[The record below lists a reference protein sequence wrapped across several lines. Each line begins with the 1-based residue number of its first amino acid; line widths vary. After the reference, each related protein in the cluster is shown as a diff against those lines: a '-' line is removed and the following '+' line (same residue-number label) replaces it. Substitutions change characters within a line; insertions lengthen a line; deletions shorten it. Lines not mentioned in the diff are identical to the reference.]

1 MNRAFVA
8 VLIAALITSPIAAVA
23 QFDDATRW
31 EHYGGGRHGMQY
43 SSLSQIS
50 RDNVD
55 ALEEVWRYRTGELGE
70 GHREPF
76 AFQANPIL
84 VEGRLYLPT
93 GSAIVI
99 ALDPATGKEIWR
111 HDPKIDRNKPHAEI
125 ANRGVTSWID
135 PEAASDSPC
144 RHRIFV
150 GTLDARLIA
159 LDGATGELCED
170 FGDHGEIWLNQDVRA
185 EEGDWIN
192 YTVTSPPVIVDDIV
206 VVGSAIGDNRAV
218 ESELG
223 IVRGIDARTGAESWR
238 WDPIPRNAAD
248 PAYATWH
255 SEEAI
260 RNGSANAW
268 APLAADA
275 ELGIV
280 RGIDARTGAERWR
293 WDPIPRNAA
302 DPAYAS
308 WHSEEAAR
316 NGSANAWAPLA
327 ADAELDLVY
336 VPTGSASPDFYGGER
351 EGDNLYANS
360 IVALTAATGEIAW
373 YQQLIH
379 HDVWDYDLAAQQTL
393 VDLEHNGETIPAVLQ
408 GTKTGLIFSF
418 NRETGKPIFA
428 IEEREVPQ
436 GGVAG
441 EHLSPTQ
448 PFPVAPPSV
457 ARHDAVTEDE
467 AWGMMYFD
475 TRSCRK
481 KIAKLTSEGIFTPPS
496 LEGTLQ
502 LPGYAGGIN
511 WGGLAFEPDEQIVV
525 TFSMDLPMEVALIA
539 RDDLG
544 PTYESGEFENFDF
557 ARMSGT
563 PYGMRRALL
572 GSPLEVPCTTPPWG
586 VLTAIDMRKGTINWQ
601 RSVGSIQDLAP
612 AIVPNLEL
620 GMAGLGGPIVTA
632 GGVIF
637 MAAVMD
643 DYLRAFDLNDGKTL
657 WQGRLPAGGQA
668 TPMTYFLKETG
679 KQYVVIAAGGHAR
692 IGTTPGDYVIAYA
705 LPD

>member
-1 MNRAFVA
+1 MEKNTFVSLITA
-8 VLIAALITSPIAAVA
+8 VLVTGPVPAIGQANDAAEW
-23 QFDDATRW
+23 D
-31 EHYGGGRHGMQY
+31 HYGGGQHGMQY

-50 RDNVD
+50 RDNVGS
-55 ALEEVWRYRTGELGE
+55 LEEIWRYRTGELGE

-84 VEGRLYLPT
+84 VEGRLYIPT

-99 ALDPATGKEIWR
+99 ALDPATGEEIWR
-111 HDPKIDRNKPHAEI
+111 HDPEIDRSRPHAEI

-135 PEAASDSPC
+135 NEAMTNSPC

-159 LDGATGELCED
+159 LDGATGEACKD
-170 FGDHGEIWLNQDVRA
+170 FGKNGEIWLNKDVRA
-185 EEGDWIN
+185 TESDWVI
-192 YTVTSPPVIVDDIV
+192 YTITSPPVV
-206 VVGSAIGDNRAV
+206 VEDLVIIGSAIGDNQAV

-223 IVRGIDARTGAESWR
+223 IVRGVDARTGE
-238 WDPIPRNAAD
+238 
-248 PAYATWH
+248 
-255 SEEAI
+255 
-260 RNGSANAW
+260 
-268 APLAADA
+268 
-275 ELGIV
+275 V
-280 RGIDARTGAERWR
+280 RWR
-293 WDPIPRNAA
+293 WDPIPRSAG

-308 WHSEEAAR
+308 WQSEEAAR

-327 ADAELDLVY
+327 ADAELGLVY

-360 IVALTAATGEIAW
+360 LVALHAASGEIAW

-379 HDVWDYDLAAQQTL
+379 HDVWDYDLSAQPTL
-393 VDLEHNGETIPAVLQ
+393 VDLTHDGETIPAVLQ

-418 NRETGKPIFA
+418 NRETGEPIFE
-428 IEEREVPQ
+428 IEERAVPQ

-457 ARHDAVTEDE
+457 ARHDAITEDD
-467 AWGMMYFD
+467 AWGMMFFD
-475 TRSCRK
+475 TRACRK
-481 KIAKLTSEGIFTPPS
+481 KIARLRSEGLFTPPS
-496 LEGTLQ
+496 LQGTLE
-502 LPGYAGGIN
+502 LPGYGGGIN
-511 WGGLAFEPDEQIVV
+511 WGGLAFEPDEQTVV
-525 TFSMDLPMEVALIA
+525 VFSMDVPMEVALIP

-544 PTYESGEFENFDF
+544 AAYESGEFENYEF

-563 PYGMRRALL
+563 PYAMRRALL
-572 GSPLEVPCTTPPWG
+572 GSPLDIPCIAPPWG

-601 RSVGSIQDLAP
+601 RSVGSIQDVAP

-620 GMAGLGGPIVTA
+620 GMAGLGGPIITA

-643 DYLRAFDLNDGKTL
+643 DYLRAFDLDDGKTL
-657 WQGRLPAGGQA
+657 WEGRLPAGGQA
-668 TPMTYFLKETG
+668 TPMTYFLAETG

-692 IGTTPGDYVIAYA
+692 IGTTAGDYVIAYA

>member
-1 MNRAFVA
+1 MAGTIRTFLKRAGLTVA
-8 VLIAALITSPIAAVA
+8 AMIVA
-23 QFDDATRW
+23 PVPAFAQSDDGARW
-31 EHYGGGRHGMQY
+31 DHYGGGKHGMQY

-50 RDNVD
+50 PDNVD
-55 ALEEVWRYRTGELGE
+55 ALEEVWRYRTGELGQ

-84 VEGRLYLPT
+84 VEGKLYLPT

-99 ALDPATGKEIWR
+99 ALDPATGEEIWR

-135 PEAASDSPC
+135 TRTDSDAPC

-159 LDGATGELCED
+159 LDGATGEPCED
-170 FGDHGEIWLNQDVRA
+170 FGEHGEIWLNKDVRA
-185 EEGDWIN
+185 EEGSWVN

-223 IVRGIDARTGAESWR
+223 VVRGIDARSGE
-238 WDPIPRNAAD
+238 
-248 PAYATWH
+248 
-255 SEEAI
+255 
-260 RNGSANAW
+260 
-268 APLAADA
+268 
-275 ELGIV
+275 
-280 RGIDARTGAERWR
+280 ERWR
-293 WDPIPRNAA
+293 WDPIPRNAD
-302 DPAYAS
+302 DPAFAT
-308 WHSEEAAR
+308 WQSEEAAR

-327 ADAELDLVY
+327 ADVELGLVY

-360 IVALTAATGEIAW
+360 LVALNAASGEIAW

-379 HDVWDYDLAAQQTL
+379 HDVWDYDLSAQPTL
-393 VDLEHNGETIPAVLQ
+393 VELEHDGEIVPAVLQ

-418 NRETGKPIFA
+418 NRETGDPIFE
-428 IEEREVPQ
+428 IEERAVPQ

-457 ARHDAVTEDE
+457 ARHDVVTEDD

-475 TRSCRK
+475 TRSCRN
-481 KIAKLTSEGIFTPPS
+481 KIAGLKSEGLFTPPS

-502 LPGYAGGIN
+502 LPGYGGGIN
-511 WGGLAFEPDEQIVV
+511 WGGLAFEPDEQTVV
-525 TFSMDLPMEVALIA
+525 VFSMDVPMEVALIP
-539 RDDLG
+539 RDDLAS
-544 PTYESGEFENFDF
+544 TYESGEFENYDF
-557 ARMSGT
+557 ARMTGT

-572 GSPLEVPCTTPPWG
+572 GSMLDVPCITPPWG
-586 VLTAIDMRKGTINWQ
+586 VLSAIDMRKGTINWQ
-601 RSVGSIQDLAP
+601 TSVGTIQDVAP
-612 AIVPNLEL
+612 AIVPNVEL
-620 GMAGLGGPIVTA
+620 GMAGLGGPIITA

-643 DYLRAFDLNDGKTL
+643 NYLRAFDLNDGTVL
-657 WQGRLPAGGQA
+657 WEGRLPAGGQA
-668 TPMTYFLKETG
+668 TPMTYILEATG

>member
-1 MNRAFVA
+1 MAKKTFVSLITA
-8 VLIAALITSPIAAVA
+8 VLVTGPVPAIGQANDAAEW
-23 QFDDATRW
+23 D
-31 EHYGGGRHGMQY
+31 HYGGGQHGMQY

-50 RDNVD
+50 RDNVGS
-55 ALEEVWRYRTGELGE
+55 LEEIWRYRTGELGE

-84 VEGRLYLPT
+84 VEGRLYIPT

-99 ALDPATGKEIWR
+99 ALDPATGEEIWR
-111 HDPKIDRNKPHAEI
+111 HDPEIDRSRPHAEI

-135 PEAASDSPC
+135 NEAMTNSPC

-159 LDGATGELCED
+159 LDGATGEACKD
-170 FGDHGEIWLNQDVRA
+170 FGKNGEIWLNKDVRA
-185 EEGDWIN
+185 TESDWVI
-192 YTVTSPPVIVDDIV
+192 YTITSPPVV
-206 VVGSAIGDNRAV
+206 VEDLVIIGSAIGDNQAV

-223 IVRGIDARTGAESWR
+223 IVRGVDARTGE
-238 WDPIPRNAAD
+238 
-248 PAYATWH
+248 
-255 SEEAI
+255 
-260 RNGSANAW
+260 
-268 APLAADA
+268 
-275 ELGIV
+275 V
-280 RGIDARTGAERWR
+280 RWR
-293 WDPIPRNAA
+293 WDPIPRSAG

-308 WHSEEAAR
+308 WQSEEAAR

-327 ADAELDLVY
+327 ADAELGLVY

-360 IVALTAATGEIAW
+360 LVALHAASGEIAW

-379 HDVWDYDLAAQQTL
+379 HDVWDYDLSAQPTL
-393 VDLEHNGETIPAVLQ
+393 VDLTHDGETIPAVLQ

-418 NRETGKPIFA
+418 NRETGEPIFE
-428 IEEREVPQ
+428 IEERAVPQ

-457 ARHDAVTEDE
+457 ARHDAITEDD
-467 AWGMMYFD
+467 AWGMMFFD
-475 TRSCRK
+475 TRACRK
-481 KIAKLTSEGIFTPPS
+481 KIARLRSEGLFTPPS
-496 LEGTLQ
+496 LQGTLE
-502 LPGYAGGIN
+502 LPGYGGGIN
-511 WGGLAFEPDEQIVV
+511 WGGLAFEPDEQTVV
-525 TFSMDLPMEVALIA
+525 VFSMDVPMEVALIP

-544 PTYESGEFENFDF
+544 AAYESGEFENYEF

-563 PYGMRRALL
+563 PYAMRRALL
-572 GSPLEVPCTTPPWG
+572 GSPLDIPCIAPPWG

-601 RSVGSIQDLAP
+601 RSVGSIQDVAP

-620 GMAGLGGPIVTA
+620 GMAGLGGPIITA

-643 DYLRAFDLNDGKTL
+643 DYLRAFDLDDGKTL
-657 WQGRLPAGGQA
+657 WEGRLPAGGQA
-668 TPMTYFLKETG
+668 TPMTYFLEETG

-692 IGTTPGDYVIAYA
+692 IGTTAGDYVIAYA

>member
-1 MNRAFVA
+1 MEKNTFVSLITA
-8 VLIAALITSPIAAVA
+8 VLVTGPVPAIGQANDAAEW
-23 QFDDATRW
+23 D
-31 EHYGGGRHGMQY
+31 HYGGGQHGMQY

-50 RDNVD
+50 RDNVGS
-55 ALEEVWRYRTGELGE
+55 LEEIWRYRTGELGE

-84 VEGRLYLPT
+84 VEGRLYIPT

-99 ALDPATGKEIWR
+99 ALDPATGEEIWR
-111 HDPKIDRNKPHAEI
+111 HDPEIDRSRPHAEI

-135 PEAASDSPC
+135 NEAMTNSPC

-159 LDGATGELCED
+159 LDGATGEACKD
-170 FGDHGEIWLNQDVRA
+170 FGKNGEIWLNKDVRA
-185 EEGDWIN
+185 TESDWVI
-192 YTVTSPPVIVDDIV
+192 YTITSPPVV
-206 VVGSAIGDNRAV
+206 VEDLVIIGSAIGDNQAV

-223 IVRGIDARTGAESWR
+223 IVRGVDARTGE
-238 WDPIPRNAAD
+238 
-248 PAYATWH
+248 
-255 SEEAI
+255 
-260 RNGSANAW
+260 
-268 APLAADA
+268 
-275 ELGIV
+275 V
-280 RGIDARTGAERWR
+280 RWR
-293 WDPIPRNAA
+293 WDPIPRSAG

-308 WHSEEAAR
+308 WQSEEAAR

-327 ADAELDLVY
+327 ADAELGLVY

-360 IVALTAATGEIAW
+360 LVALHAASGEIAW

-379 HDVWDYDLAAQQTL
+379 HDVWDYDLSAQPTL
-393 VDLEHNGETIPAVLQ
+393 VDLTHDGETIPAVLQ

-418 NRETGKPIFA
+418 NRETGEPIFE
-428 IEEREVPQ
+428 IEERAVPQ

-457 ARHDAVTEDE
+457 ARHDAITEDD
-467 AWGMMYFD
+467 AWGMMFFD
-475 TRSCRK
+475 TRACRK
-481 KIAKLTSEGIFTPPS
+481 KIARLRSEGLFTPPS
-496 LEGTLQ
+496 LQGTLE
-502 LPGYAGGIN
+502 LPGYGGGIN
-511 WGGLAFEPDEQIVV
+511 WGGLAFEPDEQTVV
-525 TFSMDLPMEVALIA
+525 VFSMDVPMEVALIP

-544 PTYESGEFENFDF
+544 AAYESGEFENYEF

-563 PYGMRRALL
+563 PYAMRRALL
-572 GSPLEVPCTTPPWG
+572 GSPLDIPCIAPPWG

-601 RSVGSIQDLAP
+601 RSVGSIQDVAP

-620 GMAGLGGPIVTA
+620 GMAGLGGPIITA

-643 DYLRAFDLNDGKTL
+643 DYLRAFDLDDGKTL
-657 WQGRLPAGGQA
+657 WEGRLPAGGQA
-668 TPMTYFLKETG
+668 TPMTYFLEETG

-692 IGTTPGDYVIAYA
+692 IGTTAGDYVIAYA

>member
-1 MNRAFVA
+1 MKQKFVS
-8 VLIAALITSPIAAVA
+8 LIIFVTITNLQPANA
-23 QFDDATRW
+23 QSDDAAQW
-31 EHYGGGRHGMQY
+31 DHYGGSQHGMQY

-50 RDNVD
+50 RDNVH
-55 ALEEVWRYRTGELGE
+55 ALEAVWLFRTGELGE

-99 ALDPATGKEIWR
+99 ALDPATGEEIWR
-111 HDPKIDRNKPHAEI
+111 HDPKIDRTRPHAEI

-135 PEAASDSPC
+135 PDAISGSPC

-159 LDGATGELCED
+159 LDGATGKPCNK
-170 FGDHGEIWLNQDVRA
+170 FGVGGEIRLDKDVRA
-185 EEGDWIN
+185 KEAEWVI
-192 YTVTSPPVIVDDIV
+192 YTVTSPPVVVGDIL
-206 VVGSAIGDNRAV
+206 VVGSAIGDNQAV

-223 IVRGIDARTGAESWR
+223 IVRGIDARTGE
-238 WDPIPRNAAD
+238 
-248 PAYATWH
+248 
-255 SEEAI
+255 
-260 RNGSANAW
+260 
-268 APLAADA
+268 
-275 ELGIV
+275 
-280 RGIDARTGAERWR
+280 ERWR
-293 WDPIPRNAA
+293 WDPIPRTDA
-302 DPAYAS
+302 DPAYAT
-308 WHSEEAAR
+308 WQSEEAAR

-327 ADAELDLVY
+327 ADAGLGLVY

-360 IVALTAATGEIAW
+360 IVALRAASGEIAW
-373 YQQLIH
+373 YRQLIH
-379 HDVWDYDLAAQQTL
+379 HDVWDYDLAAQPTL

-418 NRETGKPIFA
+418 NRETGEPIFE

-457 ARHDAVTEDE
+457 ARHDAVTEDQ
-467 AWGMMYFD
+467 AWGMLYFD
-475 TRSCRK
+475 KRACRK
-481 KIAKLTSEGIFTPPS
+481 KIAGLRSAGIFTPPS

-502 LPGYAGGIN
+502 LPGYGGGIN
-511 WGGLAFEPDEQIVV
+511 WGGLAFEPDEQLVV
-525 TFSMDLPMEVALIA
+525 VFSMDVPMEVALIA
-539 RDDLG
+539 RDDLESV
-544 PTYESGEFENFDF
+544 YESGEYENYEF

-572 GSPLEVPCTTPPWG
+572 GSPLDVPCTTPPWG
-586 VLTAIDMRKGTINWQ
+586 VLTAIDMRRGTIKWQ
-601 RSVGSIQDLAP
+601 RPVGSIQDVAP

-620 GMAGLGGPIVTA
+620 GMGGLGGPIVTS

-643 DYLRAFDLNDGKTL
+643 DYLRAFDLDDGKTL
-657 WQGRLPAGGQA
+657 WEARLPAGGQA
-668 TPMTYFLKETG
+668 TPMTYFLEETG

-692 IGTTPGDYVIAYA
+692 IGTTAGDYVIAYA

>member
-1 MNRAFVA
+1 MMNRSVVSLLMAM
-8 VLIAALITSPIAAVA
+8 LITAVVPALAEQNSTA
-23 QFDDATRW
+23 QWD
-31 EHYGGGRHGMQY
+31 HYGGGQHGMQY

-99 ALDPATGKEIWR
+99 ALNPATGDEIWR
-111 HDPKIDRNKPHAEI
+111 HDPEIDRSKPHAEI
-125 ANRGVTSWID
+125 ANRGVTSWLD
-135 PEAASDSPC
+135 PEADPDSPC

-159 LDGATGELCED
+159 LDGATGEPCEG
-170 FGDHGEIWLNQDVRA
+170 FGDGGEIWLNQDVRA
-185 EEGDWIN
+185 EEGPWVN
-192 YTVTSPPVIVDDIV
+192 YTVTSPPVIVDEVV

-223 IVRGIDARTGAESWR
+223 IVRGIDARTGE
-238 WDPIPRNAAD
+238 
-248 PAYATWH
+248 
-255 SEEAI
+255 
-260 RNGSANAW
+260 
-268 APLAADA
+268 
-275 ELGIV
+275 
-280 RGIDARTGAERWR
+280 ERWR
-293 WDPIPRNAA
+293 WDPIPRNAD
-302 DPAYAS
+302 DPAYTT
-308 WHSEEAAR
+308 WQSEEAAR

-327 ADAELDLVY
+327 ADAELGLVY

-360 IVALTAATGEIAW
+360 LVALNAASGEIAW

-379 HDVWDYDLAAQQTL
+379 HDVWDYDLAAQPTL

-418 NRETGKPIFA
+418 NRATGDPVFA
-428 IEEREVPQ
+428 IEERAVPQ

-457 ARHDAVTEDE
+457 ARHDAVTEDD

-481 KIAKLTSEGIFTPPS
+481 KIAGLRSDGIFTPPS
-496 LEGTLQ
+496 LEGTAQ

-525 TFSMDLPMEVALIA
+525 VFSMDLPTEVALIA

-544 PTYESGEFENFDF
+544 PAYESGEFENYDF

-563 PYGMRRALL
+563 PYGMRRAVLS
-572 GSPLEVPCTTPPWG
+572 SPLDVPCTTPPWG

-601 RSVGSIQDLAP
+601 RSVGSIQDVAP

-632 GGVIF
+632 SGVIF

-643 DYLRAFDLNDGKTL
+643 DYLRAFDLKDGRIL
-657 WQGRLPAGGQA
+657 WEGRLPAGGQA
-668 TPMTYFLKETG
+668 TPMTYFLEQTG

-692 IGTTPGDYVIAYA
+692 IGTTAGDYVIAYA